1 MKQENDS
8 FKDIPFGEMSKDEI
22 HALFGRYEFKD
33 RHGHDLL
40 NCFEFLQIV
49 DYVLASTTAD
59 ESEEAKQ

>member
-49 DYVLASTTAD
+49 DYALTSTTVRD
-59 ESEEAKQ
+59 SEPA